1 MTTELLPYQQRVVE
15 ELEALKTK
23 IDSLTVFT
31 TTRTFAE
38 LSASERNLLSTQ
50 LSAMKTYGYV
60 LELRIAKF

>member
-1 MTTELLPYQQRVVE
+1 MSKELLPYQQRVVD
-15 ELEALKTK
+15 ELEDLKTK
-23 IDSLTVFT
+23 IESLTVFT

-38 LSASERNLLSTQ
+38 LSTSERNLLSTQ

>member
-1 MTTELLPYQQRVVE
+1 MSTELLPYQQRVVE
-15 ELEALKTK
+15 ELEELKTK
-23 IDSLTVFT
+23 IESLTVFT

-38 LSASERNLLSTQ
+38 LSASDRNLLSTQ

>member
-1 MTTELLPYQQRVVE
+1 MSTELLPYQQRVVE
-15 ELEALKTK
+15 ELEDLKIK
-23 IDSLTVFT
+23 IENLTVFT

-38 LSASERNLLSTQ
+38 LSASDRNLLSTQ

>member
-1 MTTELLPYQQRVVE
+1 MSTELLPYQQRVVE
-15 ELEALKTK
+15 ELEDLKIK
-23 IDSLTVFT
+23 IGNLTVFT

-38 LSASERNLLSTQ
+38 LSSSERNLLSTQ

>member
-1 MTTELLPYQQRVVE
+1 MNKELLPYQQRVVE
-15 ELEALKTK
+15 ELEDLKTK
-23 IDSLTVFT
+23 IENLTVFT

>member
-1 MTTELLPYQQRVVE
+1 MSKELFPHQQRIIE
-15 ELEALKTK
+15 ELEELKTK
-23 IDSLTVFT
+23 IEKLTVFMT
-31 TTRTFAE
+31 TPLFAE

>member
-1 MTTELLPYQQRVVE
+1 MSTELLPYQQRVVE
-15 ELEALKTK
+15 ELEDLKIK
-23 IDSLTVFT
+23 IGNLTVFT

-38 LSASERNLLSTQ
+38 LSASERSLLSTQ

>member
-1 MTTELLPYQQRVVE
+1 MNTELLPYQQRVVE
-15 ELEALKTK
+15 ELEDLKIK
-23 IDSLTVFT
+23 IGNLIVFT

-38 LSASERNLLSTQ
+38 LSASERNLLNTQ

>member
-1 MTTELLPYQQRVVE
+1 MSKELLPYQQRVVD
-15 ELEALKTK
+15 ELEDLKIK
-23 IDSLTVFT
+23 IESLTVFT

-38 LSASERNLLSTQ
+38 LSTSERNLLSTQ

>member
-1 MTTELLPYQQRVVE
+1 MSTELLPYQQRVVE
-15 ELEALKTK
+15 ELEDLKIK
-23 IDSLTVFT
+23 IGNLTVFT

-38 LSASERNLLSTQ
+38 LSASERNLLCTQ

>member
-1 MTTELLPYQQRVVE
+1 MSKELLPYQQRVVD
-15 ELEALKTK
+15 ELEDLKTK
-23 IDSLTVFT
+23 IESLTVFT

>member
-1 MTTELLPYQQRVVE
+1 MSKELLPYQQRVVE
-15 ELEALKTK
+15 ELEDLKTK
-23 IDSLTVFT
+23 IESLTVFT

-38 LSASERNLLSTQ
+38 LSTSERNLLSTQ

>member
-1 MTTELLPYQQRVVE
+1 MSKELLPYQQRVVE
-15 ELEALKTK
+15 ELEDLKIK
-23 IDSLTVFT
+23 IGNLTVFT

-38 LSASERNLLSTQ
+38 LSTSERNLLSTQ

>member
-1 MTTELLPYQQRVVE
+1 MNTELLPYQQRVVE
-15 ELEALKTK
+15 ELEDLKIK
-23 IDSLTVFT
+23 IGNLTVFT